1 MAQWVLSVA
10 GIAILSVLADVI
22 LPAGQTKKYIKTV
35 IGVVVTLVLVQP
47 VFSLAAG
54 GGGDLFDV
62 GGAVEPQ
69 EQYISYVEGQ
79 AQDGVTALTH
89 QLQQAGFDSPSVVFV
104 ARSRQLVV
112 TLSEDYQDALHA
124 KALEA
129 VNKAKCKYPVKFVWN
144 NTGQL

>member
-47 VFSLAAG
+47 IFSFAG
-54 GGGDLFDV
+54 GDGNLFDV
-62 GGAVEPQ
+62 DGAVEPQ
-69 EQYISYVEGQ
+69 EQYISYVEDQ
-79 AQDGVTALTH
+79 AQDGVSALTN
-89 QLQQAGFDSPSVVFV
+89 QLKLAGFDNPSVVFV
-104 ARSRQLVV
+104 ARSRQFLV
-112 TLSEDYQDALHA
+112 TLSEDYRDALHD
-124 KALEA
+124 KAVEA